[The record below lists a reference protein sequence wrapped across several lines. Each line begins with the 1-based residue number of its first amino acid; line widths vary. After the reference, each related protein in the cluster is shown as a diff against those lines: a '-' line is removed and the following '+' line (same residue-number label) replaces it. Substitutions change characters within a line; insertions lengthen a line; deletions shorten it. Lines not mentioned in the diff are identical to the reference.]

1 MNKIEEMRR
10 NMTEAGAYSKEDIE
24 KICKLEARYLKECDD
39 IAEQCE
45 AEGYPSFG
53 GNYDLRCAESRK
65 YYDEL
70 IEEID
75 SKYDEFNESIII

>member
-24 KICKLEARYLKECDD
+24 KICKLESQYLKECDD

-53 GNYDLRCAESRK
+53 GNYALRRIK
-65 YYDEL
+65 KIL
-70 IEEID
+70 
-75 SKYDEFNESIII
+75 

>member
-24 KICKLEARYLKECDD
+24 KICKLESWYLKECDD

-45 AEGYPSFG
+45 AEGY
-53 GNYDLRCAESRK
+53 
-65 YYDEL
+65 
-70 IEEID
+70 
-75 SKYDEFNESIII
+75 DEFNESIII